1 MNAKV
6 EAYNLFYQRFEDV
19 REPLEISAKQDKSP
33 MKEFEKS
40 FQGRLS
46 CYSKEMG

>member
-1 MNAKV
+1 MNEKV

-19 REPLEISAKQDKSP
+19 RGPLEIPAKQDNSP

-40 FQGRLS
+40 FQ
-46 CYSKEMG
+46 